1 MCPTPLPLNS
11 FLPVKPEVHIG
22 AVGLQRL
29 GSELLG
35 EGLTVRVRASGYS
48 MFPAIRPGDVIEI
61 EPVAGAGA
69 GLVPGTVVALRRE
82 GDFVVHR
89 LVGVFEREGRQWVF
103 TRGDS
108 VLRADEP
115 VPVEEVAGTVITI
128 IRGSRIVRNPL
139 PRTNVHYRWNR
150 LMVMVY
156 EGVKG
161 VKGIDGIKGV

>member
-1 MCPTPLPLNS
+1 MCPTPRPLNS
-11 FLPVKPEVHIG
+11 FLPVKPEIHRG
-22 AVGLQRL
+22 TGGLHRL

-48 MFPAIRPGDVIEI
+48 MFPAIHPGDIIEI
-61 EPVAGAGA
+61 EPFAGTGVA
-69 GLVPGTVVALRRE
+69 LVPGTVVALRRE
-82 GDFVVHR
+82 NDFVVHR
-89 LVGVFEREGRQWVF
+89 LLGVFERDGQLWLF

-115 VPVEEVAGTVITI
+115 VPAEEIAGTVITI

-150 LMVMVY
+150 LMIMVLQ
-156 EGVKG
+156 V
-161 VKGIDGIKGV
+161 VRRLMR